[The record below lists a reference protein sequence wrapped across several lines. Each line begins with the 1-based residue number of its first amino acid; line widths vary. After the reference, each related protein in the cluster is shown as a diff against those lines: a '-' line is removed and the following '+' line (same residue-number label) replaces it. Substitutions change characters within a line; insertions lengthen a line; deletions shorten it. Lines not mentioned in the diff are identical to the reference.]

1 MSDLKGSIITIGGNV
16 DKHPEEPIFKEFFS
30 RAEGLGDDEPLIGV
44 IPSASSEPI
53 KSSNVY
59 SDLFEEMGANT
70 QVIHPLDR
78 DEANSHRV
86 VEKIR
91 SSDAFF
97 FSGGNQL
104 RITGLFSGT
113 KALNALRDKL
123 NEGFP
128 LGGTSAGA
136 ACMTAPMI
144 SQGESEDSLLSGEV
158 ELSQGLGFIDNAVID
173 THFNTRGRFPRL
185 IHVVTENP
193 GILGVGL
200 GEDTAAI
207 WDFDKDEFSVLGSR
221 NVIVIDGSK
230 IGSTNMAE
238 LEYGEPIYAENIVV
252 EILANQ
258 CKYNYEDREP
268 FFPQGIHPA
277 HDRYDEKN

>member
-1 MSDLKGSIITIGGNV
+1 MGNSKGSIITIGGNV
-16 DKHPEEPIFKEFFS
+16 DKHPEEPIFKEFFD
-30 RAEGLGDDEPLIGV
+30 RAMDGVDEEPLIGV

-53 KSSNVY
+53 KTANVY
-59 SDLFEEMGANT
+59 TGLFKKMGAKT
-70 QVIHPLDR
+70 ELIHPLDR
-78 DEANSHRV
+78 EEANS
-86 VEKIR
+86 EKIVEEVR
-91 SSDAFF
+91 EPDAFF

-113 KALNALRDKL
+113 KALNALQEKF
-123 NEGFP
+123 EGGAT

-136 ACMTAPMI
+136 ACMTGPMI
-144 SQGESEDSLLSGEV
+144 SQGESEDSLLGGEV
-158 ELSQGLGFIDNAVID
+158 ELSQGLGFIDDAVID
-173 THFNTRGRFPRL
+173 THFTARGRFPRL

-207 WDFDKDEFSVLGSR
+207 WDFGKNEFSVLGSR

-238 LEYGEPIYAENIVV
+238 LKYGEPIYSENIVV
-252 EILANQ
+252 EILANK
-258 CKYNYEDREP
+258 CKYNYKDRKP

-277 HDRYDEKN
+277 HEKYEEN